1 MFFADLFRQHLRV
14 HVLVHVIRTRSQKKK
29 LIL

>member
-14 HVLVHVIRTRSQKKK
+14 HVLVHVIRTRSQKKS
-29 LIL
+29 